1 MLASETTASS
11 RVLNLMLSL
20 LNLPVN
26 LEALDFTAGDS
37 LASGTVLLCVPII
50 RCTGGQGRIRVQAV
64 VIMALIHNHSFSKDG
79 KATPERR
86 PIGRLE
92 IPPHVGTYAVER
104 PEITDMVVEPRW
116 TAAPAVRLTWR
127 LQMPAGAAAVP
138 VVPFLLVDGVAVGLV
153 RVGHIGH
160 LSPHED
166 GRAGV
171 ELDEVDLAVRI
182 RGLVGR
188 VGLHPAVASHHSALS
203 WVLHAPVPPSVEALV
218 VFCDSLP

>member
-1 MLASETTASS
+1 
-11 RVLNLMLSL
+11 
-20 LNLPVN
+20 
-26 LEALDFTAGDS
+26 
-37 LASGTVLLCVPII
+37 
-50 RCTGGQGRIRVQAV
+50 
-64 VIMALIHNHSFSKDG
+64 MALIHNHSFSKDG

-104 PEITDMVVEPRW
+104 PEITDMVVVPRGA
-116 TAAPAVRLTWR
+116 AAPAVRLTWR